1 MTARRTRRVSASA
14 TQQVTLDVARLR
26 REGVDVIDLGAG
38 EPDFPTPDHV
48 KAAGTAAIADDFTRY
63 TPNAGVRELREAI
76 CARYRDDYAV
86 AYSPADVIVT
96 AGGKQALF
104 NAALALYGPGDQ
116 VITHAPGWPSLVDQV
131 KLADAEPV
139 VVRTHPEDGFRL
151 HAGAVIEAMTPRT
164 RAVVVNSPGNPTGAL
179 VTEGDLAEIAEAARA
194 RDVWTVLDLCYE
206 RLVYA
211 DAPHNLPRVLQERSP
226 DRHVLVGSLSK
237 SYAMTGWRCGWAVGP
252 APLVAACNVVQS
264 HATSNVSSIAQRA
277 GIAALAGPQDCV
289 TAMREA
295 YRARRDRALV
305 WLGRERRIRCVR
317 PGGAFYLF
325 PDVSEL
331 LSPDGPRTSLE
342 LAQALLREARVAVTP
357 GEAFD
362 APGFLRL
369 SYAAAPERLQEG
381 IERLIAFA
389 AALPRDRASTS
400 TASA

>member
-76 CARYRDDYAV
+76 CARYREDYAV

-116 VITHAPGWPSLVDQV
+116 VITHAPGWPTLVDQV
-131 KLADAEPV
+131 KLADADPV

-194 RDVWTVLDLCYE
+194 RDVWIVLDLCYE

-211 DAPHNLPRVLQERSP
+211 DAPHNLPRVLQARLP

-295 YRARRDRALV
+295 YRARREIGRAHV
-305 WLGRERRIRCVR
+305 
-317 PGGAFYLF
+317 
-325 PDVSEL
+325 
-331 LSPDGPRTSLE
+331 
-342 LAQALLREARVAVTP
+342 
-357 GEAFD
+357 
-362 APGFLRL
+362 
-369 SYAAAPERLQEG
+369 
-381 IERLIAFA
+381 
-389 AALPRDRASTS
+389 
-400 TASA
+400 